1 MFDKAILA
9 EKLKLYLVCGEGETD
24 KALADKVGEAIEGG
38 VTAVQLRVKS
48 RTARE
53 IFYTAGILSAMTKRH
68 GALFIINDRLDIAL
82 ACGADGAHLGQ
93 SDVPID
99 AARKIVPE
107 NFIIGGSVRTRR
119 QALEARDMGADY
131 VGCGSAFATSTKTD
145 AIVIGPSAIKDAVF
159 GIGLPYVAIGGI
171 TLENLRQLA
180 DCGCCG
186 ISVVSEIMS
195 SPNPREHARKLVGE
209 INRTFWKRRGNFNE

>member
-1 MFDKAILA
+1 MFDREILA

-24 KALADKVGEAIEGG
+24 KTLTDKVCAALNGG

-53 IFYTAGILSAMTKRH
+53 IFYTAGILSAITKQH

-82 ACGADGAHLGQ
+82 ACGADGVHLGQ

-99 AARKIVPE
+99 AARKTVPE
-107 NFIIGGSVRTRR
+107 NFIIGGSARTRS

-131 VGCGSAFATSTKTD
+131 IGCGSAFATATKTD
-145 AIVIGPSAIKDAVF
+145 AVVIGPGGIKDAVR

-171 TLENLRQLA
+171 TLKNLSQLA
-180 DCGCCG
+180 GCGCSG
-186 ISVVSEIMS
+186 VSVVSEIMS
-195 SPNPREHARKLVGE
+195 SPNPRERAQELVGE
-209 INRTFWKRRGNFNE
+209 INGAFWERKG